1 MARAAQDAPGQVSKT
16 RAGLLTEQFYRWETR
31 GRGWEVHPDRVQI
44 EPPFTPF
51 RFHAVTPSGATPDPS
66 RRPTLLSRFAE
77 GLIGAFHGPPD
88 APIEIEEETTPEPKP
103 DDSEEP
109 MAEVSVVLPQSASV
123 SVEAAEHLLTTLPR
137 SERPLAFEVI
147 GGPARIEIQFACA
160 ECVRPT
166 LRHHL
171 AAAFPE
177 AAVVDADGT
186 LERTWTTSPGADA
199 LVAEYGM
206 AEEFMVPLRAYR
218 SLRVDPLA
226 GIAAALSDLR
236 EGEVGVLQ
244 VLLQPVRHPWADSI
258 RRAVLDEQG
267 SPFFLDA
274 PEVTALAKEKVS
286 RPLFAVVIRFAA
298 KSPVQGRATT
308 IARGLGWAL
317 NALANPP
324 ANQLIPLSNAEYPD
338 DDHEQ
343 DLLDRRTRRS
353 GMILGSAELA
363 SLVHPPSSSVRIGK
377 LVRQVRRTSAA
388 PGITVEQ
395 PYTLGVNEHAGR
407 TVEVGLSEE
416 QRSRHLYVVGA
427 SGTGKSTLLLNGIL
441 QDLTAGAGLAVLDPH
456 GDLVD
461 EILRRCPPDRAGDVV
476 LLDPADAEHPIGFN
490 VLTAHS
496 ELERTLLSSDLVSV
510 FRRLSTSWGDQMTS
524 VLGNAIQAFLES
536 ERGGTLVDL
545 RRFLVEGAFRRE
557 YLTGVKDPEVVYYWE
572 REFPLLSGKP
582 QAPLLTRLDTFLRP
596 KPIRY
601 MVAQKESRL
610 DLRRLMD
617 SGGVLLCRLSQGAI
631 GEENAYLLGTLLVS
645 KLHQIAISRQDLA
658 ASERRPFYL
667 HIDEFQNFVT
677 PSMEAILSGARKYR
691 LGLILAHQEL
701 RQVGS
706 RSPEVLASVLAN
718 PYARVCFRVGDDDAR
733 KLADGFAHFTAQDLQ
748 SLGIGEAIAR
758 VERAEYDFNLWTEVL
773 PKVEEEA
780 GKEIRDRIVAQTRQ
794 RYSRPRAEIE
804 ALLRRLGPGE
814 AKVERDAVPTPPVP
828 RRAPSGTSRVES
840 PSPSEFRRS
849 EPRATPQ
856 DVAPGRVEPSS
867 HVKPSSRP
875 TPGRGGAQHKYLQ
888 ELVRRWGEANGWR
901 AEVEERILDGLGS
914 VDVALRRADCSIAVE
929 IAVATSVE
937 HEVGNIQKCIAA
949 GFDFVLHASTESVVR
964 TGVQAQFVEEPG
976 GPPSRVRIC
985 SAESVLGELEALRE
999 LTLISERTARGY
1011 RVRVRSV
1018 HPAASNRAA
1027 QRGVVASVIAR
1038 AIRRLRNR

>member
-1 MARAAQDAPGQVSKT
+1 
-16 RAGLLTEQFYRWETR
+16 
-31 GRGWEVHPDRVQI
+31 
-44 EPPFTPF
+44 
-51 RFHAVTPSGATPDPS
+51 
-66 RRPTLLSRFAE
+66 
-77 GLIGAFHGPPD
+77 
-88 APIEIEEETTPEPKP
+88 
-103 DDSEEP
+103 

-557 YLTGVKDPEVVYYWE
+557 YLKGVKDTEVVYYWE

-610 DLRRLMD
+610 DLRKLMD
-617 SGGVLLCRLSQGAI
+617 TGGVLLCRLSQGAI

-645 KLHQIAISRQDLA
+645 KLHQIAISRQELA

-667 HIDEFQNFVT
+667 YIDEFQNFVT

-758 VERAEYDFNLWTEVL
+758 VERAEYDFNLRTELL
-773 PKVEEEA
+773 PGVEA
-780 GKEIRDRIVAQTRQ
+780 GTGEGLRLRIVAQTRE
-794 RYSRPRAEIE
+794 RYARPRAEVE
-804 ALLRRLGPGE
+804 ALLRGLEPE
-814 AKVERDAVPTPPVP
+814 SPNAERDGDPMPSVSRRGVPQRT
-828 RRAPSGTSRVES
+828 APAPQSDRVGS
-840 PSPSEFRRS
+840 L
-849 EPRATPQ
+849 
-856 DVAPGRVEPSS
+856 APVEP
-867 HVKPSSRP
+867 P
-875 TPGRGGAQHKYLQ
+875 TRGRGGSQHKYLQ
-888 ELVRRWGEANGWR
+888 ELIRRWAEAHGWR
-901 AEVEERILDGLGS
+901 ADIEERILDGLGS
-914 VDVALRRADCSIAVE
+914 VDVALRKGDRSVACEIGVSTTPEHELQNVQKCLAAGFEQVVVVTSERRTLNHIKALVAAALSEEQAGKVACLMPEELFDFLDGIEAASRSTEQTVRGYRIKVRLGATSPEERANRHG
-929 IAVATSVE
+929 AVAT
-937 HEVGNIQKCIAA
+937 
-949 GFDFVLHASTESVVR
+949 
-964 TGVQAQFVEEPG
+964 
-976 GPPSRVRIC
+976 
-985 SAESVLGELEALRE
+985 
-999 LTLISERTARGY
+999 
-1011 RVRVRSV
+1011 
-1018 HPAASNRAA
+1018 
-1027 QRGVVASVIAR
+1027 VIAR
-1038 AIRRLRNR
+1038 TLKGMVRGKNK